1 MKSDASIMSS
11 TSVAATTQPH
21 FGPSWPINSFCLS
34 AIPVMTTITIP
45 TRAPT
50 LAHLIEVGTQA
61 LKRQRP
67 KTPAVSTVL
76 ANGKRR
82 SRRPS
87 HSTDNLPGLLR
98 RVCKKLDED
107 LDSPATRI
115 LGGAYEE
122 TRRRLNHLTDLDEK
136 TRRQFRWA
144 VKKWQVLLAEH
155 FPFAVSAGQIPV
167 RKQPPK
173 LTKFAELLREAMRSK
188 AISIAKLASQTDMTV
203 QKLERWRGGRCLP
216 QRSSIGDLERLATA
230 LEIDL
235 QLLLPYVKE
244 HRGGPSR
251 AVDGALSAS
260 MALAGPVPKD
270 KRLQLPR
277 DEELPMELKGQ
288 WQRIVAE
295 HVRMGS
301 SSRSGS
307 KRGGA
312 GWEPKTLPAGQPAP
326 PWFAAFNGGEV
337 QTARRYWSTVRSFI
351 AFLAST
357 HNTAFDLSPAE
368 AMSIGWFGVPEAVEA
383 YAMFLIERTGGV
395 VNGSVNGLN
404 TLVSLLCS
412 EGGWVRRHV
421 GEFDL
426 PERFR
431 VVAWPAS
438 CDEAVLRIADIVGAT
453 PEASR
458 DWDEFLSLYLSHA
471 DPATPVLAAIEQLWV
486 EADARPPGSKDRARL
501 LRDAAV
507 LALELMLPLR
517 TRTLSLIE
525 YGTVARHITFSADTL
540 KFNLPP
546 QLLKNGRSRGAFK
559 GAVEGELVHVLRR
572 YVQEA
577 RPVLCAGERSPYLF
591 VSSRHPTRPWSLVSV
606 QVAVVTG
613 RHCGLAIPAHL
624 FRHVIAVRYLRQHP
638 ADYLGVASL
647 LHDSLET
654 VLARYAPKDPTGAL
668 LKNSG
673 SLHLPRRHS
682 SLQR

>member
-1 MKSDASIMSS
+1 
-11 TSVAATTQPH
+11 
-21 FGPSWPINSFCLS
+21 
-34 AIPVMTTITIP
+34 MTTITIP
-45 TRAPT
+45 TGAPT
-50 LAHLIEVGTQA
+50 LAHLIEVGTKA
-61 LKRQRP
+61 LKRRRP

-87 HSTDNLPGLLR
+87 YFTDNLPGLLR
-98 RVCKKLDED
+98 RVCTLLDAD
-107 LDSPATRI
+107 LDSPATRL

-122 TRRRLNHLTDLDEK
+122 TRRRLNHLTDLDEP
-136 TRRQFRWA
+136 TRGNLRWA
-144 VKKWQVLLAEH
+144 VKQWQVILAEQ
-155 FPFAVSAGQIPV
+155 FPFAVSAGQIPAP
-167 RKQPPK
+167 KPPPK

-188 AISIAKLASQTDMTV
+188 AISIAKLASQADMTV

-216 QRSSIGDLERLATA
+216 QRSSAGDLERLATA
-230 LEIDL
+230 LDIDL

-251 AVDGALSAS
+251 TGGTALSAS
-260 MALAGPVPKD
+260 MALSGPVPKD
-270 KRLQLPR
+270 QRLRHPR
-277 DEELPMELKGQ
+277 DEDLPQEIKSQ
-288 WQRIVAE
+288 WRRIVAE

-307 KRGGA
+307 KRGGG
-312 GWEPKTLPAGQPAP
+312 GWEPKTLPVGQPAP
-326 PWFAAFNGGEV
+326 PWFALFNGGEV
-337 QTARRYWSTVRSFI
+337 KTANRYWSTVSSFM
-351 AFLAST
+351 AFLASA
-357 HNTAFDLSPAE
+357 HNKAFDVSPGEALSL
-368 AMSIGWFGVPEAVEA
+368 GWLGVPEAVEA
-383 YAMFLIERTGGV
+383 YAMFLIERAGGV
-395 VNGSVNGLN
+395 VNGSVNGLH
-404 TLVSLLCS
+404 TVVSLLCS
-412 EGGWVRRHV
+412 EGGWVRRHDA
-421 GEFDL
+421 EFDL
-426 PERFR
+426 PEKFR
-431 VVAWPAS
+431 EIAWTAS
-438 CDEAVLRIADIVGAT
+438 CDEAVIRVADIVGAT

-458 DWDEFLSLYLSHA
+458 DWDEFLSLYLMHA

-486 EADARPPGSKDRARL
+486 EADARPPRSKDRARL

-525 YGTVARHITFSADTL
+525 YGTVARHITISGDSL
-540 KFNLPP
+540 KFCLPP

-559 GAVEGELVHVLRR
+559 GAVQGELVHVLRR

-624 FRHVIAVRYLRQHP
+624 FRHLIAVRYLRQHP
-638 ADYLGVASL
+638 ADYLGVAAL

-673 SLHLPRRHS
+673 SLHMPGKHS
-682 SLQR
+682 SLVP